1 MIYECFNSWCWF
13 NTWVIGCTSR
23 HQETEQNS
31 SEHESGFH
39 NFYNGAENLIQ
50 QEARYGEVN
59 ITLNSSNSDDFIVD
73 VQKLNKTGKSV
84 VTNLENVGMPKSKVK
99 SVARYYSD
107 MQDAI
112 EKCYGMLS
120 DTGMIFFVVG
130 DTEYKG
136 IKILNSKHLVETL
149 FDKGFK
155 DIKIGK
161 RTISKRICIPYR
173 DEQGKF
179 TKDKSKRKVYHE
191 EFIISGRLKK

>member
-1 MIYECFNSWCWF
+1 MTSYEYADLHQLSSLWLGYTEDYRDLRKGSIGSIY
-13 NTWVIGCTSR
+13 
-23 HQETEQNS
+23 
-31 SEHESGFH
+31 
-39 NFYNGAENLIQ
+39 
-50 QEARYGEVN
+50 
-59 ITLNSSNSDDFIVD
+59 NSDDFIVD

-149 FDKGFK
+149 FDQKEF
-155 DIKIGK
+155 
-161 RTISKRICIPYR
+161 
-173 DEQGKF
+173 
-179 TKDKSKRKVYHE
+179 VYHIGMSKE
-191 EFIISGRLKK
+191 SLQKINQKERFIMKNLLSVGGLRNEFRYYWRKNR